1 MRITCLDT
9 MNLIHRARSGFAKGP
24 HAITYNFFRQ
34 LRPII
39 ELANPD
45 KVYLVLEGSPTHRQE
60 VEGIEY
66 KGGRK
71 DAGDD
76 FYRQVNEIIQLI
88 SEALPFDIMKAD
100 ELECDDVIAN
110 LAIYHDDKG
119 DDVTIISGDSDFIQ
133 ILDDRPTINL
143 YHPIKKKHLEQT
155 PYHYLTWKSLT
166 GDSSDN
172 IPGIPRVGPKTA
184 EKLLMTEGA
193 LESFL
198 EDEEKEKIFK
208 RNYGLIEFVSI
219 DNFEPDEYMINTS
232 NLQSSHLCEA
242 FERMGFTSLV
252 KEKTFKK
259 YIKTFELINSK
270 ISKRR

>member
-34 LRPII
+34 LRPLI
-39 ELANPD
+39 ELTDPD
-45 KVYLVLEGSPTHRQE
+45 KVYLVLEGTPTHRRE
-60 VEGIEY
+60 VDGIDY

-71 DAGDD
+71 DAGED

-88 SEALPFDIMKAD
+88 SDALPFHIMKAD
-100 ELECDDVIAN
+100 DLECDDVIAN
-110 LAIYHDDKG
+110 LSTYHHDLG

-133 ILDDRPTINL
+133 LFDDRPDISI
-143 YHPIKKKHLEQT
+143 YHPIRKKYLEPT

-184 EKLLMTEGA
+184 EKLLMTEGK
-193 LESFL
+193 LDLFL
-198 EDEEKEKIFK
+198 EDAEKEKIFK
-208 RNYGLIEFVSI
+208 RNYSLIELVDI
-219 DNFEPDEYMINTS
+219 PNFNPDDFTIHTS
-232 NLQSSHLCEA
+232 ALDVEVLMNA
-242 FERMGFTSLV
+242 FTMMGFTSMI
-252 KEKTFKK
+252 KEKSFNN
-259 YIKTFELINSK
+259 YVKTFETINNK
-270 ISKRR
+270 II

>member
-1 MRITCLDT
+1 MRVTCLDT

-34 LRPII
+34 LRPIV

-60 VEGIEY
+60 VPGIDY

-76 FYRQVNEIIQLI
+76 FYRQVNEIIDLI
-88 SEALPFDIMKAD
+88 GETMPFSIMKAD

-110 LAIYHDDKG
+110 LAIYHDKRG
-119 DDVTIISGDSDFIQ
+119 DDVTVISGDSDFIQ
-133 ILDDRPTINL
+133 LLDERPTINL
-143 YHPIKKKHLEQT
+143 YHPIKKMYLEQT

-184 EKLLMTEGA
+184 EKILMKEGA
-193 LESFL
+193 LAEFL
-198 EDEEKEKIFK
+198 EDSEKEEIFK
-208 RNYGLIEFVSI
+208 RNYSLIEFVDI
-219 DNFEPDEYMINTS
+219 PNFQPKDYNIH
-232 NLQSSHLCEA
+232 SSELYSDPLRNA
-242 FERMGFTSLV
+242 FETMGFTSLV
-252 KEKTFKK
+252 KEKTFNK
-259 YIKTFELINSK
+259 YIETFKTINNN
-270 ISKRR
+270 II